1 MKHLYALLICFSVAI
16 VGCTEFED
24 MDLPEPTE
32 EMKKPIYPVER
43 ALINGGDV
51 VSVKFVRHPEFDTH
65 GFVEMDGTFTLP
77 LVGPI
82 AFANKTTSELREE
95 LIKAFSKELRNVDI
109 VITTEKPDAMVFV
122 TGQTR
127 AGGPMP
133 YRTNMTVAMA
143 VAASAP
149 DTVKGDLKQT
159 ILVRRD
165 ECRKMYLSY
174 LVNAD
179 FSNGIARNVYLM
191 PGDVVV
197 IPRKGIALAGDV
209 VQMYIRDIVPPQM
222 TVGYMF
228 SHEVHSEAGR

>member
-1 MKHLYALLICFSVAI
+1 MKYLIAFLIVLAVAM
-16 VGCTEFED
+16 GCSEFESA
-24 MDLPEPTE
+24 DLPSPTE
-32 EMKKPIYPVER
+32 DMKTPIYPVRR
-43 ALINGGDV
+43 ATINGGDV

-65 GFVEMDGTFTLP
+65 GFVEMDGTFSLP
-77 LVGPI
+77 MLGPV

-95 LIKAFSKELRNVDI
+95 LIAAYSSELRNVDI

-149 DTVKGDLKQT
+149 DSVKGDLRNT
-159 ILVRRD
+159 ILVRKD
-165 ECRKMYLSY
+165 EAAKVYTSY

-179 FSNGIARNVYLM
+179 FSTGDARNVYLM

-197 IPRKGIALAGDV
+197 IPRKGIALAGDAI
-209 VQMYIRDIVPPQM
+209 QMYVRDLIPPQM
-222 TVGYMF
+222 TVGYNF
-228 SHEVHSEAGR
+228 VHEVVSAD